1 MLVRKT
7 VFGPALHFGEGAFPA
22 PGWIRSKAYIERDPS
37 PDAPSRSATDTSCD
51 QDDQPNVGVAKMV
64 RAKTERAAGMRTM
77 VAGLLAAVGTEGLRP
92 AATGLAH
99 AANFTVTNT
108 KPSSTPSKDQTGY
121 FLGRP
126 GSAVTIPAWDHA
138 GDSSERGGGGPRG

>member
-1 MLVRKT
+1 
-7 VFGPALHFGEGAFPA
+7 
-22 PGWIRSKAYIERDPS
+22 
-37 PDAPSRSATDTSCD
+37 
-51 QDDQPNVGVAKMV
+51 MV

-77 VAGLLAAVGTEGLRP
+77 VAGLLAALVTESLRP

-126 GSAVTIPAWDHA
+126 GPRLQYPHGTT
-138 GDSSERGGGGPRG
+138 RGIRRREGTVARLVRRA